1 MKYLPV
7 KTKRNPLMM
16 NKKIYIILGLLL
28 WLTDFYGQQDPQY
41 TQYMYN
47 MNVVNPAYAGSRG
60 TLSLGLLGRSQW
72 TNVDGGPKTMT
83 FNAHAPVGKK
93 VGMGLSVI
101 ADEIGPAKEQ
111 NIYADFSYSLTTSE
125 DGRLAFGL
133 KGGLTMLDVNLIDVV
148 LPQTSTGDDPLF
160 DENIND
166 VYPNIGAGIYYYTN
180 KWYASFS
187 VPNILK
193 SEHLDK
199 DNISTTASEEVHYF
213 LTGGYVFDLSSTLK
227 FKPSLMFKGVTG
239 APVSIDINANFLMY
253 DRFEVGASYRIDDAV
268 SLLFNFGVTRSF
280 RMGYAYDYTISE
292 FSNSQT
298 GGSHEIILL
307 YDIDFT
313 KKNLKSPRFF

>member
-1 MKYLPV
+1 M
-7 KTKRNPLMM
+7 
-16 NKKIYIILGLLL
+16 KKITIFLAFGFLLFFNE
-28 WLTDFYGQQDPQY
+28 TKAQQDPQY

-60 TLSLGLLGRSQW
+60 TLSLGLLARSQW
-72 TNVDGGPKTMT
+72 TSVDGSPKTFT
-83 FNAHAPVGKK
+83 FDAHAPLGKK
-93 VGMGLSVI
+93 VGVGLSVI

-111 NIYADFSYSLTTSE
+111 NIYADVSYTLTTSDE
-125 DGRLAFGL
+125 GRLAFGL
-133 KGGLTMLDVNLIDVV
+133 KGGVTLLNVNLLDVV
-148 LPQTSTGDDPLF
+148 LPQTGSAGDPVF

-166 VYPNIGAGIYYYTN
+166 TFPNFGAGVYYYTN
-180 KWYASFS
+180 KWYAGFS

-199 DNISTTASEEVHYF
+199 DNINTKAAEEVHYF

-239 APVSIDINANFLMY
+239 APVSIDINANFLLY
-253 DRFEVGASYRIDDAV
+253 DRFELGASYRVEDAV
-268 SLLFNFGVTRSF
+268 SLLFNFGVTPDF
-280 RMGYAYDYTISE
+280 RIGYAYDYTISE

-307 YDIDFT
+307 YDIDFS

>member
-1 MKYLPV
+1 M
-7 KTKRNPLMM
+7 
-16 NKKIYIILGLLL
+16 
-28 WLTDFYGQQDPQY
+28 TDFYAQQDAQY

-72 TNVDGGPKTMT
+72 TNVNGAPKTMT
-83 FNAHAPVGKK
+83 FDAHAPVGKR

-111 NIYADFSYSLTTSE
+111 NIYADFSYTISTSQE
-125 DGRLAFGL
+125 GRLAFGL
-133 KGGLTMLDVNLIDVV
+133 KGGVTLLNVNLLDVV
-148 LPQTSTGDDPLF
+148 LPQTATGDDPLF

-166 VYPNIGAGIYYYTN
+166 AFPNFGAGVYYYN
-180 KWYASFS
+180 EKWYAGFS

-199 DNISTTASEEVHYF
+199 DNINTKASEEVHYF
-213 LTGGYVFDLSSTLK
+213 LTTGYVFDLSSTLK
-227 FKPSLMFKGVTG
+227 FKPSVMVKGVTG
-239 APVSIDINANFLMY
+239 APISFDVNANFLMY
-253 DRFEVGASYRIDDAV
+253 DRFEVGASYRWQDAV

-280 RMGYAYDYTISE
+280 RIGYAYDYTISE
-292 FSNSQT
+292 FSNSNT
-298 GGSHEIILL
+298 GGSHEVILL

>member
-1 MKYLPV
+1 
-7 KTKRNPLMM
+7 MM
-16 NKKIYIILGLLL
+16 NKKIYILLGLLL

-47 MNVVNPAYAGSRG
+47 MNVLNPAYAGSKG

-72 TNVDGGPKTMT
+72 TSVNGGPKTMT
-83 FNAHAPVGKK
+83 FDAHAPVGKK

-111 NIYADFSYSLTTSE
+111 NIYTDFSYTVSTSE
-125 DGRLAFGL
+125 EGRLAFGL
-133 KGGLTMLDVNLIDVV
+133 KGGVTLLNVNLLDLT

-166 VYPNIGAGIYYYTN
+166 VFPNFGAGIYYYTD

-199 DNISTTASEEVHYF
+199 DNINTKASEEVHYF

-253 DRFEVGASYRIDDAV
+253 DRFEVGASYRFEDSV

-280 RMGYAYDYTISE
+280 RMGYAYDYTISDY
-292 FSNSQT
+292 SNSNT
-298 GGSHEIILL
+298 GGAHEIILL
-307 YDIDFT
+307 YDIDFA

>member
-1 MKYLPV
+1 MKNLKLYL
-7 KTKRNPLMM
+7 L
-16 NKKIYIILGLLL
+16 LGLLL
-28 WLTDFYGQQDPQY
+28 WMTDFYAQQDAQY

-72 TNVDGGPKTMT
+72 TNVNGAPKTMT
-83 FNAHAPVGKK
+83 FDAHAPVGKR

-111 NIYADFSYSLTTSE
+111 NIYADFSYTISTSQE
-125 DGRLAFGL
+125 GRLAFGL
-133 KGGLTMLDVNLIDVV
+133 KGGVTLLNVNLLDVV
-148 LPQTSTGDDPLF
+148 LPQTATGDDPLF

-166 VYPNIGAGIYYYTN
+166 AFPNFGAGVYYYN
-180 KWYASFS
+180 EKWYAGFS

-199 DNISTTASEEVHYF
+199 DNINTKASEEVHYF
-213 LTGGYVFDLSSTLK
+213 LTTGYVFDLSSTLK
-227 FKPSLMFKGVTG
+227 FKPSVMVKGVTG
-239 APVSIDINANFLMY
+239 APISFDVNANFLMY
-253 DRFEVGASYRIDDAV
+253 DRFEVGASYRWQDAV

-280 RMGYAYDYTISE
+280 RIGYAYDYTISE
-292 FSNSQT
+292 FSNSNT
-298 GGSHEIILL
+298 GGSHEVILL

>member
-1 MKYLPV
+1 M
-7 KTKRNPLMM
+7 
-16 NKKIYIILGLLL
+16 KKITIFLAFGFLLFFNE
-28 WLTDFYGQQDPQY
+28 TNAQQDPQY

-72 TNVDGGPKTMT
+72 TSVDGAPKSFT
-83 FNAHAPVGKK
+83 FNAHAPLGKK
-93 VGMGLSVI
+93 VGVGISVVS
-101 ADEIGPAKEQ
+101 DEIGPAKEQ
-111 NIYADFSYSLTTSE
+111 NIYADFSYTLATS
-125 DGRLAFGL
+125 DVGRLAFGL
-133 KGGLTMLDVNLIDVV
+133 KGGVTLLDVNLLDVV
-148 LPQTSTGDDPLF
+148 LPQTASAGDPVF

-166 VYPNIGAGIYYYTN
+166 AFPNFGAGVYYYTD

-199 DNISTTASEEVHYF
+199 DNINTKASEEVHYF

-227 FKPSLMFKGVTG
+227 FKPSLMFKGVAG
-239 APVSIDINANFLMY
+239 APVSIDINANFLLY
-253 DRFEVGASYRIDDAV
+253 ERFELGASYRVEDAV
-268 SLLFNFGVTRSF
+268 SLLFNFGVTPDF
-280 RMGYAYDYTISE
+280 RIGYAYDYTISE
-292 FSNSQT
+292 FSNSNT

-307 YDIDFT
+307 YDVDFS

>member
-1 MKYLPV
+1 MKNV
-7 KTKRNPLMM
+7 
-16 NKKIYIILGLLL
+16 KIYIVFALLL
-28 WLTDFYGQQDPQY
+28 SLTEMFGQQDPQY

-72 TNVDGGPKTMT
+72 TNVNGAPQTMT
-83 FNAHAPVGKK
+83 FDAHAPVGKK

-111 NIYADFSYSLTTSE
+111 NIYADFSYTVSTSSE
-125 DGRLAFGL
+125 GRLAFGL
-133 KGGLTMLDVNLIDVV
+133 KGGVTLLNVNLLDVV

-166 VYPNIGAGIYYYTN
+166 AFPNIGAGVYYYTG
-180 KWYASFS
+180 KFYAGFS

-199 DNISTTASEEVHYF
+199 DNINTKASEEVHYF
-213 LTGGYVFDLSSTLK
+213 LTSGYVFDLSSTLK
-227 FKPSLMFKGVTG
+227 LKPSFMLKGVAG
-239 APVSIDINANFLMY
+239 APISFDINANFLMY
-253 DRFEVGASYRIDDAV
+253 DRFELGASYRWQDAV
-268 SLLFNFGVTRSF
+268 SILFNFGVTRSF
-280 RMGYAYDYTISE
+280 RVGYAYDYTISE
-292 FSNSQT
+292 FSNSNT
-298 GGSHEIILL
+298 GGSHEIMLL